1 MPKLPPKEDDMGY
14 TGDLPSMATNMRNM
28 QNHLKRKIR
37 VDEIH
42 PDNVTDEERKLMSE
56 KVIYNK
62 DIKGI
67 ELTYEGHCFIDLDA
81 LFEGEKNPFAADTV
95 KKWWVKYGRLHVE
108 LYNGIIIEKCV
119 IHHVG
124 WCNLHAKNY

>member
-1 MPKLPPKEDDMGY
+1 
-14 TGDLPSMATNMRNM
+14 
-28 QNHLKRKIR
+28 
-37 VDEIH
+37 
-42 PDNVTDEERKLMSE
+42 MSE

-119 IHHVG
+119 IHHVVEAQD
-124 WCNLHAKNY
+124 NLDTKWPTAIMVEDREGNFHRREVHE